1 MNGELTNAIDEIAEK
16 FGIAIDWA
24 DKNALP
30 YIQELMQRYRS
41 MVIFQGVIA
50 IIFCAL
56 IVISGIFLI
65 KHICKADNKS
75 VFREYDNDFSIL
87 GLITI
92 ISCVIAMA
100 VCVPLTFEIIS
111 GILNWIFV
119 PELQFA
125 EKTADLLK

>member
-1 MNGELTNAIDEIAEK
+1 MIT
-16 FGIAIDWA
+16 
-24 DKNALP
+24 
-30 YIQELMQRYRS
+30 
-41 MVIFQGVIA
+41 

-111 GILNWIFV
+111 DILNWIFV

-125 EKTADLLK
+125 EKIADLLK